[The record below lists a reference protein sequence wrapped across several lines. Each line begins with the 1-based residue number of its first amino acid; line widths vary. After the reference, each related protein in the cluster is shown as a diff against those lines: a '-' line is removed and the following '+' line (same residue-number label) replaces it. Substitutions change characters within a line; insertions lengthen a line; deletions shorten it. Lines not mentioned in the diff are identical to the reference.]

1 MTITFLGT
9 GTSHGVPVI
18 TCDCEVCRSIDY
30 KDKRLRSSVLI
41 ETGGKNIIIDTGPD
55 FRQQM
60 LRERIQSLDAV
71 FFTHQH
77 KDHTAG
83 LDDIRSYNSRD
94 NSEMPIYA
102 TTEVLEQLK
111 QEYSYVFSKDSYPGV
126 PRVASHSISV
136 EPFVIGKTKVTPIQ
150 VWHHKLPVL
159 GYRINDFTY
168 ITDANLIEKSELM
181 KVKGSKVL
189 VLNALRKS
197 PHISHFNL
205 VEAIEM
211 AQKSDAQM
219 TYLTHFSHDIGK
231 HRDVSLELPE
241 NVRLAYDG
249 LKISL

>member
-9 GTSHGVPVI
+9 GTSHGIPVI

-41 ETGGKNIIIDTGPD
+41 ETGDKNIVIDTGPD

-71 FFTHQH
+71 LFTHQH

-83 LDDIRSYNSRD
+83 LDDIRSFNFRD

-102 TTEVLEQLK
+102 TKEVLEQLK
-111 QEYSYVFSKDSYPGV
+111 QEYAYVFRKDSYPGV
-126 PRVASHSISV
+126 PRVNSNSISI
-136 EPFVIGKTKVTPIQ
+136 EPFTIGKTKVRPIQ

-168 ITDANLIEKSELM
+168 ITDANRIEKSELA
-181 KVKGSKVL
+181 KIKGSKVL
-189 VLNALRKS
+189 VLNALRKT
-197 PHISHFNL
+197 PHISHFSL
-205 VEAIEM
+205 DEAIEM
-211 AQKSDAQM
+211 AQKADVQM

-231 HRDVSLELPE
+231 HRVVSHELPD